1 MRENYGMR
9 EELLLCSL
17 ELGLDVVN
25 LELLD
30 ILEARG
36 VHNLNFL

>member
-1 MRENYGMR
+1 MR

-36 VHNLNFL
+36 VHNLKFL